1 MNTPQLRLYKA
12 SFLWLLLPTFHW
24 LSRTLPPN
32 PPHPWFPEPNFLS
45 LPKLIAGSIFFSLVP
60 SLLFLLFIL
69 YNLSISL
76 TTILSLIFHSF
87 DLNIFFFGCWGCFFV
102 FNIIWRSR
110 SGLFCTNKIFWKK
123 KKREISRSQY
133 WSCFSLIL
141 WSCFSWFCG
150 NIEVKAPPLP

>member
-45 LPKLIAGSIFFSLVP
+45 LPKLIAGSIFFSLIP

-76 TTILSLIFHSF
+76 TTISSLIFHSF
-87 DLNIFFFGCWGCFFV
+87 DLNICFFGCWGCFLFLILFEGHVVDYFV
-102 FNIIWRSR
+102 LIRS
-110 SGLFCTNKIFWKK
+110 SEK